1 MQLGTRSSTHL
12 IHPVRQRRLWPR
24 PSSSHASRIHEI
36 VTPLS
41 TGYTCPVT
49 IRASLPRRARGTS
62 SYAESQVRNR
72 LSAGGRWIRT
82 IGPWHEGAGFCCGRR
97 ITETNG
103 AAKRVVSYAVPMVRI
118 QSLQSQQR
126 TRPHQ
131 RAGQGKT
138 RLARGPSKA
147 RLLAHSLYR
156 LRCGRESRRHLSH
169 KGLSYSLV
177 ELGSRCP
184 AAFCTSSSC
193 DDFR

>member
-72 LSAGGRWIRT
+72 LVWGFSCQAVVLGCA
-82 IGPWHEGAGFCCGRR
+82 ESFLFGAGKAVFRPVACNQVPGARGRGQG
-97 ITETNG
+97 TET
-103 AAKRVVSYAVPMVRI
+103 
-118 QSLQSQQR
+118 
-126 TRPHQ
+126 
-131 RAGQGKT
+131 
-138 RLARGPSKA
+138 LA
-147 RLLAHSLYR
+147 
-156 LRCGRESRRHLSH
+156 
-169 KGLSYSLV
+169 
-177 ELGSRCP
+177 ELGGLPPSVACVSQRLD
-184 AAFCTSSSC
+184 A
-193 DDFR
+193 

>member
-62 SYAESQVRNR
+62 SCAESQVRNR

-82 IGPWHEGAGFCCGRR
+82 SGPGTKEPVFLAEGELRDRAR
-97 ITETNG
+97 
-103 AAKRVVSYAVPMVRI
+103 AAKKGCFFMRYRWFESISLQRGVHCETDFCR
-118 QSLQSQQR
+118 QSL
-126 TRPHQ
+126 
-131 RAGQGKT
+131 
-138 RLARGPSKA
+138 
-147 RLLAHSLYR
+147 
-156 LRCGRESRRHLSH
+156 LSG
-169 KGLSYSLV
+169 GL
-177 ELGSRCP
+177 P
-184 AAFCTSSSC
+184 AAGSSLITIQESLL
-193 DDFR
+193 RSRLI

>member
-82 IGPWHEGAGFCCGRR
+82 IGPCREGTGLCCGIRTGGSKRGQPTKSCSFAGYRR
-97 ITETNG
+97 FESI
-103 AAKRVVSYAVPMVRI
+103 
-118 QSLQSQQR
+118 SLQQFLVDAMRSVE
-126 TRPHQ
+126 
-131 RAGQGKT
+131 RAS
-138 RLARGPSKA
+138 PS
-147 RLLAHSLYR
+147 RS
-156 LRCGRESRRHLSH
+156 
-169 KGLSYSLV
+169 SLV
-177 ELGSRCP
+177 VHVWTNVFGQV
-184 AAFCTSSSC
+184 
-193 DDFR
+193 